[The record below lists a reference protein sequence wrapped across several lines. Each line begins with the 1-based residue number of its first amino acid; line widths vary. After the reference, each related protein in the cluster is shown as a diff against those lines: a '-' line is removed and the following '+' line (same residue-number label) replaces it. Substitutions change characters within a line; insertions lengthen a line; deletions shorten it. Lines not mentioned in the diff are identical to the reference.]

1 MIRII
6 VLSIISFSCLCCGSN
21 NVNSHKQQI
30 FTGTEKGSILY
41 PYVKS
46 GQLSGTVE
54 VNEVSND
61 TLLNLK
67 YNTPLLDVRVDT
79 VYFYCITDVVFKC
92 LFKTPSGK
100 GLMYLEQDR
109 TGKYENYQDFGGWV
123 KNVNIIEATD
133 SGKETKLVFE
143 VSSSGSF
150 NFDYNGVCDFRS
162 PNDNVSFTVECEE

>member
-6 VLSIISFSCLCCGSN
+6 VLSVIIFSYLCCGSN
-21 NVNSHKQQI
+21 NMNSHKHQI
-30 FTGTEKGSILY
+30 FTGAEKGSILY
-41 PYVKS
+41 QYVKS

-54 VNEVSND
+54 VEKVSND
-61 TLLNLK
+61 TLVNLK
-67 YNTPLLDVRVDT
+67 YNTPLLDVRVDS
-79 VYFYCITDVVFKC
+79 VYFYFINDTVFKC

-100 GLMYLEQDR
+100 GLMYLEQDS
-109 TGKYENYQDFGGWV
+109 TGEYENYQDFGGWV

-133 SGKETKLVFE
+133 SGKETKLVFK

-162 PNDNVSFTVECEE
+162 PNGNVSFTVDCEE